1 MVKGPFSAVWGGF
14 SMAADRRR
22 GVPHHV
28 GQVAPAAEWQG
39 NSVLHI
45 NVFHDI
51 FTAYK
56 MHSFNDFIQVFF

>member
-1 MVKGPFSAVWGGF
+1 
-14 SMAADRRR
+14 MAADRRR
-22 GVPHHV
+22 AVPHHV
-28 GQVAPAAEWQG
+28 GQVAPAAEKQG

-56 MHSFNDFIQVFF
+56 IHSFNDFIQVFF